1 MPEPEVVMKLNAAG
15 VGVVVRTKVEPEKAV
30 KISPEIGSGIW
41 AKRRSVKRMMYDYVA
56 QSIAH
61 VFRPR
66 PPPSSSALLSHTTPT
81 AAWRRVSRLIY
92 PDHSS
97 VAMPLNLCFSLFYY
111 LSFFFSFFLF
121 QRVIGYGKPSVMCF
135 LFPPS
140 DL

>member
-1 MPEPEVVMKLNAAG
+1 MSIMPEPEVVMKLNAAG
-15 VGVVVRTKVEPEKAV
+15 VGVVVHTKVEPEKAV

-81 AAWRRVSRLIY
+81 AA
-92 PDHSS
+92 
-97 VAMPLNLCFSLFYY
+97 
-111 LSFFFSFFLF
+111 
-121 QRVIGYGKPSVMCF
+121 
-135 LFPPS
+135 
-140 DL
+140 

>member
-1 MPEPEVVMKLNAAG
+1 MSIMPEPEVVMKLNAAG

-81 AAWRRVSRLIY
+81 AA
-92 PDHSS
+92 
-97 VAMPLNLCFSLFYY
+97 
-111 LSFFFSFFLF
+111 
-121 QRVIGYGKPSVMCF
+121 
-135 LFPPS
+135 
-140 DL
+140 